1 MTYNSNT
8 QQQPQSVQ
16 PAGAARPAQSNQARL
31 AMESRRAPALAAL
44 RQRWNSGTVEQE
56 NNKVVKQENNKVV
69 EQVRPT
75 SPPGWAQKRTTVGTK
90 ARGYAFEKK
99 VGKLLTKWCEE
110 SGWKL
115 WDHQWFVYTCNEE
128 VKYFQPDFIIERPG
142 AEGVVIEV
150 KLTYVDTSL
159 QLNKY
164 LKYLSIFGITCFPTT
179 IVRNLTPSTVKVI
192 DDFNKISPDSVLHL
206 WI

>member
-8 QQQPQSVQ
+8 QQTQ
-16 PAGAARPAQSNQARL
+16 PAPATAAQSRRAE
-31 AMESRRAPALAAL
+31 ESRRAPALAAL
-44 RQRWNSGTVEQE
+44 RQRWNGGTE
-56 NNKVVKQENNKVV
+56 NNKIIEQKSNKII
-69 EQVRPT
+69 EQVCPT
-75 SPPGWAQKRTTVGTK
+75 SPPGWAQKRTTIGTK

-115 WDHQWFVYTCNEE
+115 WDHQWFVYTRNEE
-128 VKYFQPDFIIERPG
+128 IKYFQPDFIIERPG
-142 AEGVVIEV
+142 KEGIVIEV

-164 LKYLSIFGITCFPTT
+164 LRYLSIFGITCFPTT
-179 IVRNLTPSTVKVI
+179 IVRNLTPSAIKVI
-192 DDFNKISPDSVLHL
+192 DDFNKISPNSVLHL